1 MSAERIVDRVL
12 RGPMLQRLIVLAVL
26 ALGVVAPP
34 ATAQTLFRPV
44 AIVNDSA
51 ITGFDLAQRAQI
63 LVALGFAA
71 ASPDALRAEAL
82 DQLVEDRLKLE
93 AGRQIGISPTPELI
107 ETGVESFARQSGL
120 SAAEFRALMSS
131 QGVTDQALDDLVV
144 AEVIWIQVVRA
155 RFRNRVE
162 PGEAEIDA
170 ELELAQQR
178 SSLEFRIQE
187 IGLPLTSDGRT
198 EAQTRALAA
207 QLSQSLNSGGD
218 FLAAVREYSRSPSA
232 ANGGNV
238 GWVSTERMPP
248 DLLRS
253 LTELEIGEVS
263 RPLPVAGGVS
273 LIRLLE
279 RRQAATS
286 NVTPEARQAVRERLI
301 NQRSARLAE
310 GMLQEM
316 RRDALIEIR

>member
-1 MSAERIVDRVL
+1 
-12 RGPMLQRLIVLAVL
+12 MLQRMIVLAVL
-26 ALGVVAPP
+26 ALGLVVPP

-44 AIVNDSA
+44 AVVNDSA

-63 LVALGFAA
+63 LVALGFPS

-82 DQLVEDRLKLE
+82 DQLIEDRLKLE
-93 AGRQIGISPTPELI
+93 AGQRIGITPSPELI
-107 ETGVESFARQSGL
+107 DAGVETFARQSSL
-120 SAAEFRALMSS
+120 SASEFRALMSS
-131 QGVTDQALDDLVV
+131 QGVTDQAIDDLVV
-144 AEVIWIQVVRA
+144 AEVIWVQVVRA
-155 RFRNRVE
+155 RFRSRVE

-170 ELELAQQR
+170 ELNLAQQR
-178 SSLEFRIQE
+178 NSLEFRIQE

-218 FLAAVREYSRSPSA
+218 FLAAVREYSRAPSA
-232 ANGGNV
+232 PNGGNV
-238 GWVSTERMPP
+238 GWVSTTRMPP
-248 DLLRS
+248 DLLEAMM
-253 LTELEIGEVS
+253 ELEVGEVS

-279 RRQAATS
+279 RRQTDVTEA
-286 NVTPEARQAVRERLI
+286 TPEARQAVRERLM

-316 RRDALIEIR
+316 RRDALIEVR